1 MTAEQYGMTKGW
13 KGRTGLGG
21 MVATGG
27 WEAGLRKSKYVVQ
40 ICWKLFFF
48 CHTTL
53 LGDGVDPVELNGR
66 QCFFFH

>member
-27 WEAGLRKSKYVVQ
+27 WEAGLRKSKYV
-40 ICWKLFFF
+40 I
-48 CHTTL
+48 
-53 LGDGVDPVELNGR
+53 
-66 QCFFFH
+66 